1 MDNSVGLVA
10 VILSLGFPLGAMYT
24 YYCVRKLPSQER
36 LAAMARGVEIPMA
49 PELPQEARSRRWG
62 ILLVS
67 GALGYMAATGIIARF
82 AEPEVWT
89 AAVLGIIPFALGL
102 GFFVDW
108 TLIRR
113 DARVSTS
120 VS

>member
-1 MDNSVGLVA
+1 MDNTIGLVA

-24 YYCVRKLPSQER
+24 YYCVRKLRSQER
-36 LAAMARGVEIPMA
+36 LAAMARGVEIPME
-49 PELPQEARSRRWG
+49 PELSQGARSRRWG

-67 GALGYMAATGIIARF
+67 GSVGYMAAMAIVAHF
-82 AEPEVWT
+82 AEPDAWT
-89 AAVLGIIPFALGL
+89 AAAFGIIPFAVGV

-113 DARVSTS
+113 DAQVSS
-120 VS
+120 